1 MAWKE
6 VSAME
11 AIMSFVLSVKS
22 AVFSF
27 ASLCRRH
34 EISRQTGYKWWR
46 RFRAEGMA
54 GIYERSC
61 RPHYCPHQSSRQWA
75 GRAVGLR
82 VRHPHWGPKKL
93 RAKLAQRYGL
103 EGLPAVSTLGRILVG
118 QGLVRSRR
126 RRRQGP
132 LQNRSEL
139 TAAVRPNHV
148 WGVDFKGW
156 FRTGNGQRC
165 DPLTVS
171 DQFSRYVL
179 GCQVVSRPTQ
189 QQVQRQ
195 FERWFK
201 QYGKPEVIRVDNGP
215 PFGSM
220 GAGGLSALSVWWLGL
235 GIRVEHIT
243 PGRPQENGGHERM
256 HRTLKAE
263 TTKPSAYSLPAQ
275 QKRFDAWVQEFN
287 RERPHEAL
295 GQVVPQSLYR
305 RSDRVYDQSPPPW
318 VYEAHWAVRRVRSN
332 GQIRWQG
339 CLRFIGE
346 AFCGQ
351 QVGLVEVA
359 KGRQQVY
366 LRDWLLGDLHEDQ
379 PWGIT
384 PTVRVGRKSANR
396 KQAAAQKS
404 DVQGAP
410 VRAGRGE
417 SVTRSDRRP
426 RESGARRPVAV
437 ARPARTNNT
446 ARARYQEKEK
456 LKTWTTKCQHC
467 TESIV

>member
-11 AIMSFVLSVKS
+11 AIMNFVLSVK
-22 AVFSF
+22 AGELSF

-34 EISRQTGYKWWR
+34 AISRQTGYKWWR
-46 RFRAEGMA
+46 RFCVEGMA

-61 RPHYCPHQSSRQWA
+61 RAHFCPHQSSRQWA
-75 GRAVGLR
+75 VRAVSLR
-82 VRHPHWGPKKL
+82 VGHPYWGPKKL
-93 RAKLAQRYGL
+93 RVKLAERYGL
-103 EGLPAVSTLGRILVG
+103 EGLPAVSTLGRILVS

-132 LQNRSEL
+132 LQIRSDL
-139 TAAVRPNHV
+139 TVAQRANQV

-171 DQFSRYVL
+171 DRFSRYVL
-179 GCQVVSRPTQ
+179 GCQVVGRPTQ
-189 QQVQRQ
+189 QEVRKQ

-201 QYGKPEVIRVDNGP
+201 RYGQPEVIRVDNGP

-220 GAGGLSALSVWWLGL
+220 GAGGLSVLSVWWLGL
-235 GIRVEHIT
+235 GIRVEYIT

-263 TTKPSAYSLPAQ
+263 TTKPPAYSPAAQ

-295 GQVVPQSLYR
+295 GQAVPQSLYR
-305 RSDRVYDQSPPPW
+305 RSNQVYRQVPAPW
-318 VYEAHWAVRRVRSN
+318 VYAAHGAVRRVRSN

-339 CLRFIGE
+339 RLRFIGE
-346 AFCGQ
+346 AFRAQ

-359 KGRQQVY
+359 TGRQQVY

-379 PWGIT
+379 PGGIA

-396 KQAAAQKS
+396 KEAAAKKS
-404 DVQGAP
+404 DVPGAP
-410 VRAGRGE
+410 VRAGGGE

-426 RESGARRPVAV
+426 RESCTRRLVAV

-446 ARARYQEKEK
+446 ARACGQDNEN
-456 LKTWTTKCQHC
+456 
-467 TESIV
+467 

>member
-6 VSAME
+6 VCAME
-11 AIMSFVLSVKS
+11 AIMSFVLSVKA

-27 ASLCRRH
+27 AGLCRRH

-46 RFRAEGMA
+46 RFRAEGME

-61 RPHYCPHQSSRQWA
+61 RPHSCPHQSSRRWA
-75 GRAVGLR
+75 GHAVRLR

-93 RAKLAQRYGL
+93 RAKLAEEYGL

-118 QGLVRSRR
+118 HGLVKSRR
-126 RRRQGP
+126 RRRHGP
-132 LQNRSEL
+132 LQVRSEL
-139 TAAVRPNHV
+139 TVAARPNHV

-156 FRTGNGQRC
+156 FRTGNRQRC

-171 DQFSRYVL
+171 DRFSRCVL
-179 GCQVVSRPTQ
+179 GCQIVARPTHQ
-189 QQVQRQ
+189 EVRIC

-201 QYGKPEVIRVDNGP
+201 RHGKPEVIRVDNGP
-215 PFGSM
+215 PFGST

-235 GIRVEHIT
+235 GIQVEYIT

-263 TTKPSAYSLPAQ
+263 TTRPAAYSRAAQ
-275 QKRFDAWVQEFN
+275 QKRFDAWVREFN

-295 GQVVPQSLYR
+295 GQVAPQSLYR
-305 RSDRVYDQSPPPW
+305 RSKRVYGQVEPPW
-318 VYEAHWAVRRVRSN
+318 VYEAAWTVRRVRSS
-332 GQIRWQG
+332 GEIRWQG
-339 CLRFIGE
+339 RLRFIGE
-346 AFCGQ
+346 AFCGEK
-351 QVGLVEVA
+351 VGLVEVA

-379 PWGIT
+379 PGGIA

-396 KQAAAQKS
+396 KQTAVKKAT
-404 DVQGAP
+404 VPNAP
-410 VRAGRGE
+410 LRVRGGE

-426 RESGARRPVAV
+426 RESGARRLVAV
-437 ARPARTNNT
+437 ARP
-446 ARARYQEKEK
+446 RAQ
-456 LKTWTTKCQHC
+456 TTRREHIIKRQKN
-467 TESIV
+467 